1 MTEKLSNS
9 LQLLQTQTL
18 NQNLIQ
24 ALTILTLPTYDLESY
39 LEKES
44 ESNPLIKITPR
55 SDIRDREERYVS
67 SQSSKKS
74 DSYLSLLENTT
85 CYEKSLY
92 DTLNEQLGF
101 LKLDDNTRFVCKIII
116 SSLDNTGLC
125 PYSKDEI
132 LNTEELKKFIPFYDK
147 ALDVVKDLEPLG
159 CGSAGPFEAMAHQ
172 AKNLLKEGKIS
183 EQTFDCVSKLL
194 NDQYFSIINEN
205 ISKTT
210 LKALDISEDDYLKS
224 VEVIKTLSPYPG
236 FGYTNEQTKYI
247 IPELSIKNNNGT
259 LSINTTNSLPFDVTL
274 DEEYINLL
282 KSDECDKKTK
292 AYIRENKK
300 KAENIIA
307 SLAEREN
314 TLLALGKTLAI
325 KQYDYFTK
333 GKEFI
338 RSLTLKDVA
347 DEINRDESTISRI
360 ASSKYIDTDYGII
373 PVKALFSHRATT
385 SSSGEDISRDRIK
398 YLIKDII
405 DKRKKD
411 GLKKLSDEKISA
423 LLNEQGIN
431 ISRRT
436 VNKYRSEIERS
447 EV

>member
-1 MTEKLSNS
+1 M
-9 LQLLQTQTL
+9 
-18 NQNLIQ
+18 
-24 ALTILTLPTYDLESY
+24 
-39 LEKES
+39 
-44 ESNPLIKITPR
+44 
-55 SDIRDREERYVS
+55 
-67 SQSSKKS
+67 
-74 DSYLSLLENTT
+74 
-85 CYEKSLY
+85 
-92 DTLNEQLGF
+92 
-101 LKLDDNTRFVCKIII
+101 
-116 SSLDNTGLC
+116 
-125 PYSKDEI
+125 
-132 LNTEELKKFIPFYDK
+132 
-147 ALDVVKDLEPLG
+147 
-159 CGSAGPFEAMAHQ
+159 
-172 AKNLLKEGKIS
+172 
-183 EQTFDCVSKLL
+183 
-194 NDQYFSIINEN
+194 
-205 ISKTT
+205 
-210 LKALDISEDDYLKS
+210 
-224 VEVIKTLSPYPG
+224 
-236 FGYTNEQTKYI
+236 
-247 IPELSIKNNNGT
+247 
-259 LSINTTNSLPFDVTL
+259 
-274 DEEYINLL
+274 L
-282 KSDECDKKTK
+282 KSDDCDKKTK

-436 VNKYRSEIERS
+436 VNKYRSEIEKS